1 MGYNIDVYCEPE
13 IYCSKEVQIDIEK
26 QNFSWSETTNGYFL
40 FGDYRIYHE
49 KCVIFRLCEFFNND
63 FYKYFNPLAYIEDLD
78 EVDEDSLKWK
88 DLKEVSKSL
97 ESFLRQLQQHRRTLP
112 IESIISD
119 CEGFSKSR
127 FSEYYKNNLIP
138 EVEQAKSFI
147 EIFEKYGA
155 KKIVF
160 GYS

>member
-26 QNFSWSETTNGYFL
+26 QNFSWSETTITGKNGYFL
-40 FGDYRIYHE
+40 FGDYRIY
-49 KCVIFRLCEFFNND
+49 
-63 FYKYFNPLAYIEDLD
+63 